1 MYSSIREDIMNV
13 VKEKMIK
20 IITDQPEDSSFDEIL
35 HELSFTAMVNSGLH
49 DSLKDNVMS
58 TEELKKDIE
67 KW

>member
-1 MYSSIREDIMNV
+1 MYPSKREDIMNA

-20 IITDQPEDSSFDEIL
+20 IITDQPEDSSFNEIL
-35 HELSFTAMVNSGLH
+35 HELSFTAMVNKGLQ
-49 DSLKDNVMS
+49 DSLEDNVIS

>member
-1 MYSSIREDIMNV
+1 MNV

-35 HELSFTAMVNSGLH
+35 QELSFTAMVNNGLL
-49 DSLKDNVMS
+49 DSLENNVIS

>member
-1 MYSSIREDIMNV
+1 MNA

-35 HELSFTAMVNSGLH
+35 HELSFTVMVNNGLQ
-49 DSLKDNVMS
+49 DSLKDNIIS
-58 TEELKKDIE
+58 TEECKKDIE

>member
-1 MYSSIREDIMNV
+1 MNV

-20 IITDQPEDSSFDEIL
+20 IITDQPEDSSFAEIL
-35 HELSFTAMVNSGLH
+35 HELSFTDMVNNGLR
-49 DSLKDNVMS
+49 DSLENNVIS

>member
-1 MYSSIREDIMNV
+1 MNV

-35 HELSFTAMVNSGLH
+35 NELSFTAMVNNGLR
-49 DSLKDNVMS
+49 DSLEDNVIS
-58 TEELKKDIE
+58 TTELKKDIE

>member
-1 MYSSIREDIMNV
+1 MNV

-35 HELSFTAMVNSGLH
+35 NELSFTAMVNNGLR
-49 DSLKDNVMS
+49 DSLENNVIS
-58 TEELKKDIE
+58 TEELKKYIE

>member
-1 MYSSIREDIMNV
+1 MNV

-35 HELSFTAMVNSGLH
+35 HELSFTAMVNNGLR
-49 DSLKDNVMS
+49 DSLENNVIS
-58 TEELKKDIE
+58 TAELKKDIE

>member
-1 MYSSIREDIMNV
+1 MNV

-35 HELSFTAMVNSGLH
+35 HELSFTAMVNNGLH
-49 DSLKDNVMS
+49 DSLKDNVIPTS
-58 TEELKKDIE
+58 ELKKNIE